1 MPAWLVSKSEDSVCF
16 ILLAC
21 LQSQLLLKV
30 TYLCP
35 CTTLGF
41 TARIFDIASKPRYFT
56 TKENQCSQS
65 KLIMVM
71 SPHRYKYS
79 KSRSSV
85 VWISNHFRL
94 S

>member
-1 MPAWLVSKSEDSVCF
+1 MGDPKCSEHARPIMPAWPVSKSEDSVCF

-21 LQSQLLLKV
+21 LRSQLLLKV

-41 TARIFDIASKPRYFT
+41 TARIFDIASRPRYFT

-65 KLIMVM
+65 IKGNVTSQI
-71 SPHRYKYS
+71 
-79 KSRSSV
+79 
-85 VWISNHFRL
+85 
-94 S
+94 